1 MSGVAAEQEARAER
15 LMEAAVALA
24 LEEGLGAL
32 SARKLAER
40 AKSSPSAMNYH
51 FGRRD
56 LLLRQ
61 LQDRIVGL
69 SRAWRDARSQAP
81 LTATPPWMTT
91 ADAMSALIQ
100 DRLGQGR
107 MILVLL
113 SELEVEA
120 MEQPALAE
128 AAGQEMRAD
137 TAFWSEQAQ
146 ALGADAEA
154 AEFWSA
160 LATGLISLLI
170 AEADPAVRA
179 TWIAAATTR
188 LGQRLEGLPIS
199 HQPPYRS
206 ALAGERLAA
215 QAPKSE
221 TQQRILEA
229 ALKVLGEAGADRLTQ
244 RDVAASAGVSLAAIT
259 YFYRTKADLIAAAL
273 GELHRQISDEVLASN
288 SAGFRMAPSSVMAA
302 DGTFGWRLKA
312 MWAMQAVAAR
322 DPRLAPVAAGV
333 RATRGAT
340 SARLLARIG
349 ADQADGLDAF
359 VWSTIMGSVL
369 SALRFA
375 APATREPHM
384 AATAARLSQRIFRA
398 TV

>member
-1 MSGVAAEQEARAER
+1 MSGVAVEQEARAER
-15 LMEAAVALA
+15 LLEAAVALA

-40 AKSSPSAMNYH
+40 AKTSPSAMNYH

-56 LLLRQ
+56 HLLRQ

-69 SRAWRDARSQAP
+69 SQVWREARSQERFA
-81 LTATPPWMTT
+81 AAPPWMTL
-91 ADAMSALIQ
+91 ADAFSALIQ

-120 MEQPALAE
+120 MEQPALAQ
-128 AAGQEMRAD
+128 AAGQEVRAD
-137 TAFWSEQAQ
+137 AAFWLDQAL

-154 AEFWSA
+154 AQIWSA
-160 LATGLISLLI
+160 LASGLITLLI
-170 AEADPAVRA
+170 AEPDPAVRA
-179 TWIAAATTR
+179 IWITAATTR
-188 LGQRLEGLPIS
+188 LGQRLAGAPLS
-199 HQPPYRS
+199 HQPPYGS
-206 ALAGERLAA
+206 ALAVERLAA
-215 QAPKSE
+215 EAPKGE
-221 TQQRILEA
+221 TPQRILEA

-244 RDVAASAGVSLAAIT
+244 RDVAACAGVSLAAIT

-273 GELHRQISDEVLASN
+273 GELHRQISNEVLASN
-288 SAGFRMAPSSVMAA
+288 TTGARLSPSAVMGP

-340 SARLLARIG
+340 SAHLLARSG
-349 ADQADGLDAF
+349 ADQIDGLDAF
-359 VWSTIMGSVL
+359 VWSTVMGSVL

-375 APATREPHM
+375 APASRQAHM
-384 AATAARLSQRIFRA
+384 ADAAGRFSLRLFKVA
-398 TV
+398 L